1 MIRPKEQISR
11 MRPYCP
17 PIEGRAKFKYRY
29 DFNEST
35 VGCHP
40 NVVKDVVRFIREG
53 RLHVY
58 PEYGDLAEVSAG
70 YFGLKPEQVMVTN
83 GSDQGIDIIVRAY
96 VGRGDEVVIPTP
108 SFAMFYQSAQVEG
121 ADIRKV
127 LYNGDLSFP
136 TERVLDAI
144 GEKTAL
150 VILCNP
156 NNPTGT
162 PIAREDIIRIL
173 KKARDIPVYVD
184 ETYFE
189 FSRQT
194 VADLIGEY
202 DNLIVTR
209 TFSKAFGLAALRAG
223 FVISDGRNITE
234 LMKVRGPYDVNM
246 IAKTAIVSAIK
257 NRKPV
262 EKYAREVMDKSRP
275 LLIAGLEDM
284 DFEVYPTSANFLI
297 VRFGDA
303 AKDVTVR
310 LEKKGVLVRDRSDY
324 PLLGGCVRVSIGT
337 VKDTKYFLKTLRE
350 VLK

>member
-1 MIRPKEQISR
+1 MIKPKEQISG
-11 MRPYCP
+11 MKPYCP
-17 PIEGRAKFKYRY
+17 PIEGRAKFKHRY

-35 VGCHP
+35 IGCHP
-40 NVVKDVVRFIREG
+40 NVVKDVVKFVKEG

-58 PEYGDLAEVSAG
+58 PEYGDLVDVSAG
-70 YFGLKPEQVMVTN
+70 YFGVKPGQVMVTN

-96 VGRGDEVVIPTP
+96 VEKGDEVVIPTP
-108 SFAMFYQSAQVEG
+108 SFAMFYQAAQVEG

-127 LYNGDLSFP
+127 LYNEDLSFP

-144 GEKTAL
+144 CEKTAL

-162 PIAREDIIRIL
+162 PIARGDIVRIL
-173 KKARDIPVYVD
+173 EKAKDVPVYVD

-189 FSRQT
+189 FSRESA
-194 VADLIGEY
+194 VDLVGIY
-202 DNLIVTR
+202 DNLVITR

-223 FVISDGRNITE
+223 FVISDERNIRE

-246 IAKTAIVSAIK
+246 IAKTAIVSAIR
-257 NRKPV
+257 NRRPV
-262 EKYAREVMDKSRP
+262 EKYARQVMEESRP
-275 LLIAGLEDM
+275 LMIAGLENM
-284 DFEVYPTSANFLI
+284 GFMVYPTSANFII

-303 AKDVTVR
+303 AGDITAR
-310 LEKKGVLVRDRSDY
+310 LGKKGVLVRDRSDY

-337 VKDTKYFLKTLRE
+337 VKDTKHFLKMLRE
-350 VLK
+350 VLR